1 MKNKAKQD
9 LIWLYGARCMLTNY
23 KNDLTYHHNCEKK
36 CDGGKETVENGALL
50 NEQAHRYLNI
60 IEKEKPQLYYWLCE
74 GLQLYKECRDKNLTQ
89 QLETWKEVQEKFVK
103 RMKRGGND

>member
-1 MKNKAKQD
+1 M
-9 LIWLYGARCMLTNY
+9 
-23 KNDLTYHHNCEKK
+23 
-36 CDGGKETVENGALL
+36 L

-60 IEKEKPQLYYWLCE
+60 IEKEPQLYYWLCE